1 MTILEQKKTGF
12 FERQMSPPPQ
22 QRKFKLQLHDSI
34 HVPENFHPASNKIT
48 DLYHETNSFPPPKK
62 NGCQSKKK
70 IFLPFGEAAKVASFF
85 WFFVCN
91 SRMPRACESAPAVHR
106 SNPSTGPRYAEVSN
120 GMASNRQGHGWVNF
134 KGLLNVGGGLEEW
147 KLLSKLGWIGIIIY

>member
-48 DLYHETNSFPPPKK
+48 DLYHETNSFPPQKK
-62 NGCQSKKK
+62 MVAKAKKK
-70 IFLPFGEAAKVASFF
+70 SSFLSG
-85 WFFVCN
+85 
-91 SRMPRACESAPAVHR
+91 RPR
-106 SNPSTGPRYAEVSN
+106 
-120 GMASNRQGHGWVNF
+120 
-134 KGLLNVGGGLEEW
+134 
-147 KLLSKLGWIGIIIY
+147 KLLVFFGFLCVIRECHVRANQHRRFTVPTLQPVQDTQRYPTAWHPTVKVMVG